1 MKRGGKHMARD
12 SFDDKISEALKRS
25 TKQSSEALHEENFR
39 RIMNKINDID
49 KGDRKMPKRK
59 SALGKIISIG
69 TVAAVMLITIGTFTQ
84 PGQAAL
90 EKIRQY
96 FEPEKQV
103 EHEIEGDKEV
113 IDSRLQQSEMGYV
126 IYYDQ
131 DRYKVVEG
139 EEADRIVMKETYE
152 GIPEVYMEIS
162 QNTEKTPEEL
172 AAILE
177 AELKADFS
185 KVNPAE
191 NVTDPVEGIYI
202 HAIDGG
208 TNWDDEI
215 VNYYLVDNTQGGTF
229 IIKQKYFLEAAEGH
243 GARFY
248 NMLKEFVIV
257 EEGAAE

>member
-1 MKRGGKHMARD
+1 MTQD
-12 SFDDKISEALKRS
+12 NFDKKIREALKKS
-25 TKQSSEALHEENFR
+25 TKQSSEALHEENFNI
-39 RIMNKINDID
+39 IMSKINEID

-69 TVAAVMLITIGTFTQ
+69 TTAAVLLITLSTFTQ

-96 FEPEKQV
+96 FEPQKQV
-103 EHEIEGDKEV
+103 ETEVEGNKEV
-113 IDSRLQQSEMGYV
+113 VDSRLQQSEMGYV

-131 DRYKVVEG
+131 ERYKVVEDG
-139 EEADRIVMKETYE
+139 DTDRIVMKETYE

-162 QNTEKTPEEL
+162 QDMDSTPEEL
-172 AAILE
+172 AALLE
-177 AELKADFS
+177 EELKTDFS

-191 NVTDPVEGIYI
+191 KVSEPVKGIYI

-208 TNWDDEI
+208 TEWDDEVI
-215 VNYYLVDNTQGGTF
+215 NYYLVDNTQGGTF
-229 IIKQKYFLEAAEGH
+229 IIKQKYFLEASEGH

-248 NMLKEFVIV
+248 SMLKEFVIV
-257 EEGAAE
+257 EEPAE